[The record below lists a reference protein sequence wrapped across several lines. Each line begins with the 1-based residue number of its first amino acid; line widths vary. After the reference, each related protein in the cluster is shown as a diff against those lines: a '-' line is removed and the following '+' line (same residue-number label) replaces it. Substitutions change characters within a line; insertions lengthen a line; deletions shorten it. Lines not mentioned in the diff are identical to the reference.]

1 MLFSCL
7 KLVSFLCLY
16 FIVNLFLSSLC
27 LVTCS
32 ENVNAANSGETKSSK
47 RFLII
52 PFPLVLIFR
61 STKAKKEKKRKIRI
75 KVGVSNDFS
84 FQKQLYIIYYTYVY
98 IYPFYDS
105 RVQTLSVPS
114 LCIVST
120 FFIRFNGKKK
130 REDNIISKNFAR
142 QISYRNRDERE
153 KG

>member
-52 PFPLVLIFR
+52 PFNPLVLIFR

-84 FQKQLYIIYYTYVY
+84 FQKQLYIIYYIHMY
-98 IYPFYDS
+98 IYILFMIPEFKLSQFQVSVSSQRFSSDS
-105 RVQTLSVPS
+105 TE
-114 LCIVST
+114 
-120 FFIRFNGKKK
+120 KKK
-130 REDNIISKNFAR
+130 GR
-142 QISYRNRDERE
+142 
-153 KG
+153 